1 MMEDQAPIVSLTAF
15 KWFLTILT
23 GGLAGS
29 WLVYDAFNLVRLHRK
44 VSGAPKGATMDASS
58 HDKYFGYVI
67 GVLIGVIGV
76 WGCLRF
82 HGVV

>member
-1 MMEDQAPIVSLTAF
+1 MNEVMSAGAF

-29 WLVYDAFNLVRLHRK
+29 WFIYDSINLLRIRNKDKKDPIVR
-44 VSGAPKGATMDASS
+44 
-58 HDKYFGYVI
+58 DKIFGYLI
-67 GVLIGVIGV
+67 GIAIGVIGV
-76 WGCLRF
+76 FGCLRF